1 MKHFLLATVLFA
13 GLNSFAQKED
23 KILFKD
29 ATIETDDYKV
39 YIVDAVSTDAY
50 TKFKMRVFNKTND
63 YLLVRASEIQFEAG
77 GKALTNK
84 EDNLVIGPND
94 EDYRVVDFKGTGKQ
108 TTFSIDL
115 KGIYKASA
123 GGKVLNAPE
132 FDLPPTKNDLEA
144 GGFSC
149 VLKKHDA
156 NTDRA
161 VAKFECEYKG
171 DGVGIINPYKSAA
184 IMPNGTENANAKKN
198 KAKVLEKGQKDEFI
212 VQFEERAGAGDL
224 QKKAIKVKWN
234 DTFRESKLMDLPGSK
249 IEMQKDQ
256 EKMDSKKKK
265 K

>member
-1 MKHFLLATVLFA
+1 MKHFLLATAMFA
-13 GLNSFAQKED
+13 GLISFAQKED
-23 KILFKD
+23 KILFKE
-29 ATIETDDYKV
+29 ATVETDDYKV
-39 YIVDAVSTDAY
+39 YIVDAVSTEGE
-50 TKFKMRVFNKTND
+50 TKFKMKVFNKTND
-63 YLLVRASEIQFEAG
+63 YLLVKASEIILEAD
-77 GKALTNK
+77 GKTFTNK

-94 EDYRVVDFKGTGKQ
+94 EDYRVVNFKGSGKYEK
-108 TTFSIDL
+108 FSLDF

-123 GGKVLNAPE
+123 GGKVLSAPD
-132 FDLPPTKNDLEA
+132 FDLPPTKNDVEA

-149 VLKKHDA
+149 TLKKHDA

-184 IMPNGTENANAKKN
+184 IMPNGSENANAKKN

-212 VQFEERAGAGDL
+212 LQFEERVGAGDL
-224 QKKAIKVKWN
+224 QKKSIKVKWN
-234 DTFRESKLMDLPGSK
+234 DTFRESKLMALAGSK
-249 IEMQKDQ
+249 IEMLKDQ